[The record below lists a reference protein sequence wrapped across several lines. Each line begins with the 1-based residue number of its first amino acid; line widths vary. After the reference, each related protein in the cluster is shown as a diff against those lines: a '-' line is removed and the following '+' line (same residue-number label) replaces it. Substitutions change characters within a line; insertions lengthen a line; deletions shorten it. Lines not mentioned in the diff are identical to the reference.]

1 MMQHPLNSDRFQP
14 HQVAEPP
21 VIAKETLLRV
31 VEIFSRR
38 DGIGKADEGFKFCST
53 CGVPVSQ
60 THSQDESVTHN
71 VETCRLV
78 NLVLSELGVSLGQTI
93 RVDIY
98 PGAGPLR
105 GFYFTAD
112 PYSIHISEEAYSQM
126 REYIIFHETKHLVDC
141 LTIGRSEEITPDHF
155 ARSLCIRFGYRC
167 PPENPVTPWFAY
179 A

>member
-1 MMQHPLNSDRFQP
+1 
-14 HQVAEPP
+14 
-21 VIAKETLLRV
+21 VIAKEALLRAM
-31 VEIFSRR
+31 EIFSLKNGLERT
-38 DGIGKADEGFKFCST
+38 DVGFKFCPT
-53 CGVPVSQ
+53 CGVPLSE
-60 THSQDESVTHN
+60 THTRDESVTHN

-78 NLVLSELGVSLGQTI
+78 NLALLKLGVSLEQTI

-112 PYSIHISEEAYSQM
+112 PYSIHISEEAYSQW

-141 LTIGRSEEITPDHF
+141 LTSGRSEEITPDHF
-155 ARSLCIRFGYRC
+155 ARSLCIKYGYTC
-167 PPENPVTPWFAY
+167 PHGEPATPWLAY

>member
-1 MMQHPLNSDRFQP
+1 VIDFLP
-14 HQVAEPP
+14 HQAAESS
-21 VIAKETLLRV
+21 VIAKEPLLRAK
-31 VEIFSRR
+31 EIFSRKNS
-38 DGIGKADEGFKFCST
+38 IGKTDGGFNSCPT
-53 CGVPVSQ
+53 CGGPLSE
-60 THSQDESVTHN
+60 THTRDESVTHN

-78 NLVLSELGVSLGQTI
+78 NLVLSELGISLEQTI

-112 PYSIHISEEAYSQM
+112 PYSIHISEEAYSQL

-141 LTIGRSEEITPDHF
+141 LTIGRSEEITPDNF
-155 ARSLCIRFGYRC
+155 ARSLCIKYGYTC
-167 PPENPVTPWFAY
+167 PHGEPATPWFAY